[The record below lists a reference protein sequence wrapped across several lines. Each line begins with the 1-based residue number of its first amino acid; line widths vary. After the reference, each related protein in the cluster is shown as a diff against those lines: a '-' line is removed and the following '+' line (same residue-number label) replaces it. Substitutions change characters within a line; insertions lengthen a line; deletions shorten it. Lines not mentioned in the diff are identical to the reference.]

1 MLAGASTRVAIG
13 DLQVNSISSDTL
25 GASPADSQAV
35 ETTVALEPRPASRV
49 TRAYRAVRSLLFLSV
64 FAIHLLI
71 VIAAGQR
78 LVVLPLLKLFPR
90 YGLRIR
96 RAWLRLHAIVTTRLA
111 RTLGG
116 MRLVVQGAIPRESV
130 VVVMNHQ
137 SVMDIPVG
145 VLLIPGPYPIIPTR
159 DRYSRGVPG
168 IATLVHLLRYPVVTQ
183 KRENLRTE
191 LPAIAEA
198 ADATARG
205 DNSML
210 IFAEGHRTR
219 DGQIGPF
226 MRSGLRLV
234 LERARRPVY
243 CIVADGLWHARTTFD
258 AATGFAGATCS
269 VRILGPFAP
278 PASDYDRFIDELRDR
293 MVATLEDLR
302 ASRSPSE
309 SGASSAPAA

>member
-1 MLAGASTRVAIG
+1 M
-13 DLQVNSISSDTL
+13 
-25 GASPADSQAV
+25 
-35 ETTVALEPRPASRV
+35 
-49 TRAYRAVRSLLFLSV
+49 TRAYRAARSLIFLLAFSVYLFV
-64 FAIHLLI
+64 VIAGGNRLLI
-71 VIAAGQR
+71 P
-78 LVVLPLLKLFPR
+78 PLLKIFPR
-90 YGLRIR
+90 RSLRIR
-96 RAWLRLHAIVTTRLA
+96 RAWLRMHAIATTGLA
-111 RTLGG
+111 RTFGG
-116 MRLVVQGAIPRESV
+116 MRLEVHGAIPRESV

-145 VLLIPGPYPIIPTR
+145 VLLIGGPYPIIPTR
-159 DRYSRGVPG
+159 DRYAQASIPG
-168 IATLVHLLRYPVVTQ
+168 MPSLIRLLRFPIVSQ

-191 LPAIAEA
+191 LPAIGEA

-234 LERARRPVY
+234 LERAKRPVY

-269 VRILGPFAP
+269 VRILGPFEP
-278 PASDYDRFIDELRDR
+278 PSRDFDGFIDALRDR
-293 MVATLEDLR
+293 MVATLNDMR
-302 ASRSPSE
+302 SSRPPSE

>member
-1 MLAGASTRVAIG
+1 MNTL
-13 DLQVNSISSDTL
+13 SSDTL
-25 GASPADSQAV
+25 GAAAASSSAADPA
-35 ETTVALEPRPASRV
+35 PPSRT
-49 TRAYRAVRSLLFLSV
+49 TRAYRAARSLLFLVV
-64 FAIHLLI
+64 FGLHLLI

-78 LVVLPLLKLFPR
+78 LVILPLLKLLPR
-90 YGLRIR
+90 HSLRIR
-96 RAWLRLHAIVTTRLA
+96 RAWLRLHAIVTTGLA

-116 MRLVVQGAIPRESV
+116 MRLVVNGEIPRESV

-145 VLLIPGPYPIIPTR
+145 VLLTPGPYPIIPTR

-168 IATLVHLLRYPVVTQ
+168 IATLVRLLRYPVVTQ

-205 DNSML
+205 ENSMI

-226 MRSGLRLV
+226 MRTGLRIV
-234 LERARRPVY
+234 LERAKRPVY

-258 AATGFAGATCS
+258 AATGFAGATCF
-269 VRILGPFAP
+269 VRILGPFNTP
-278 PASDYDRFIDELRDR
+278 STDLDGFIDELRNR
-293 MVATLEDLR
+293 MVETLAAMR
-302 ASRSPSE
+302 GASPSDTA
-309 SGASSAPAA
+309 GAAPAA

>member
-1 MLAGASTRVAIG
+1 MNT
-13 DLQVNSISSDTL
+13 ISSDAL
-25 GASPADSQAV
+25 GAAPADSP
-35 ETTVALEPRPASRV
+35 ALEPAPASRV
-49 TRAYRAVRSLLFLSV
+49 TRAYRAARSLLFLLAFSV
-64 FAIHLLI
+64 YLFVVIAGGNRLLI
-71 VIAAGQR
+71 P
-78 LVVLPLLKLFPR
+78 PLLKLFPR
-90 YGLRIR
+90 HSLRIR
-96 RAWLRLHAIVTTRLA
+96 RAWLRLHALASTGLA
-111 RTLGG
+111 RTFGG
-116 MRLVVQGAIPRESV
+116 MRLKVRGAIPRESA

-159 DRYSRGVPG
+159 DRYARASVPG
-168 IATLVHLLRYPVVTQ
+168 MPSLIRLLRFPIVSQ

-219 DGQIGPF
+219 DGQIAPF
-226 MRSGLRLV
+226 MRTGLRLV
-234 LERARRPVY
+234 IERAKRPVY

-269 VRILGPFAP
+269 VHILGPFSP
-278 PASDYDRFIDELRDR
+278 PSSNIDEFIDELRDR
-293 MVATLEDLR
+293 MVAELAAMR
-302 ASRSPSE
+302 AANASGVASASP
-309 SGASSAPAA
+309 A

>member
-13 DLQVNSISSDTL
+13 DLPVNTISSDAIG
-25 GASPADSQAV
+25 GAPADTS
-35 ETTVALEPRPASRV
+35 ALPAPASRV
-49 TRAYRAVRSLLFLSV
+49 TRAYRAARSLIFLLAFSV
-64 FAIHLLI
+64 YLLI
-71 VIAAGQR
+71 VIAGGNR
-78 LVVLPLLKLFPR
+78 FLIPPLIKLLPR
-90 YGLRIR
+90 HDLRIR
-96 RAWLRLHAIVTTRLA
+96 RAWLRLHAIVTTGLA

-116 MRLVVQGAIPRESV
+116 MRLEVQGAIPRESV

-159 DRYSRGVPG
+159 DRYARASVPG
-168 IATLVHLLRYPVVTQ
+168 MPSLIRLLRYPVVSQ
-183 KRENLRTE
+183 KRENIRTE

-198 ADATARG
+198 ADSTARG
-205 DNSML
+205 ETSML

-226 MRSGLRLV
+226 MRTGLRLV

-269 VRILGPFAP
+269 VRILGPFT
-278 PASDYDRFIDELRDR
+278 PASSNLDDFIESLRDR
-293 MVATLEDLR
+293 MVVELEAMRAARR
-302 ASRSPSE
+302 AST
-309 SGASSAPAA
+309 

>member
-1 MLAGASTRVAIG
+1 MNT
-13 DLQVNSISSDTL
+13 ISSDAL
-25 GASPADSQAV
+25 DAAPADSS
-35 ETTVALEPRPASRV
+35 ALPAPASRV
-49 TRAYRAVRSLLFLSV
+49 TRAYRAARSLIFLLAFSV
-64 FAIHLLI
+64 YLLVVIAVGNRLLI
-71 VIAAGQR
+71 P
-78 LVVLPLLKLFPR
+78 PLLKLFPR
-90 YGLRIR
+90 HSLRIR
-96 RAWLRLHAIVTTRLA
+96 RAWLRLHAIATTGLA

-116 MRLVVQGAIPRESV
+116 MRLKVRGAIPRESV

-159 DRYSRGVPG
+159 DRYARAGVPG
-168 IATLVHLLRYPVVTQ
+168 MPSLIRLLRFPIVSQ

-198 ADATARG
+198 ADSTARG

-210 IFAEGHRTR
+210 VFAEGHRTR

-226 MRSGLRLV
+226 MRTGLRLV
-234 LERARRPVY
+234 LERAKRPVY

-269 VRILGPFAP
+269 VHILGPFAP
-278 PASDYDRFIDELRDR
+278 PSSNLDEFIEGLRDR
-293 MVATLEDLR
+293 MVTELEAMRAAR
-302 ASRSPSE
+302 ASTDA
-309 SGASSAPAA
+309 SGVASASAA

>member
-1 MLAGASTRVAIG
+1 
-13 DLQVNSISSDTL
+13 VNTLSSD
-25 GASPADSQAV
+25 AIDAAPADSP
-35 ETTVALEPRPASRV
+35 ALQPAPTSRT
-49 TRAYRAVRSLLFLSV
+49 TRAYRAARSLIFLLVFSVYLFV
-64 FAIHLLI
+64 VIAGGNRLLI
-71 VIAAGQR
+71 P
-78 LVVLPLLKLFPR
+78 PLLKLFPR
-90 YGLRIR
+90 HSLRIR
-96 RAWLRLHAIVTTRLA
+96 RAWLRLHAIATTGLA
-111 RTLGG
+111 RTFGG
-116 MRLVVQGAIPRESV
+116 MRLDVQGAIPRESV

-159 DRYSRGVPG
+159 DRYARNGIPG
-168 IATLVHLLRYPVVTQ
+168 MPSLIRVLRFPIVSQ

-198 ADATARG
+198 AEATARG

-219 DGQIGPF
+219 DGQIAPF
-226 MRSGLRLV
+226 MRTGLRMV
-234 LERARRPVY
+234 LERAKRPVY

-278 PASDYDRFIDELRDR
+278 PPSDIDGFIDGLRDR
-293 MVATLEDLR
+293 MIAELDAMRAAGATK
-302 ASRSPSE
+302 AS
-309 SGASSAPAA
+309 SGASASAA

>member
-1 MLAGASTRVAIG
+1 MNTL
-13 DLQVNSISSDTL
+13 SSDTI
-25 GASPADSQAV
+25 GAAAASSSAANPAP
-35 ETTVALEPRPASRV
+35 TSRT
-49 TRAYRAVRSLLFLSV
+49 TRAYRAARSLLFL
-64 FAIHLLI
+64 FAFGLHLLI

-78 LVVLPLLKLFPR
+78 LVILPLLKLFPR
-90 YGLRIR
+90 HSLRIR
-96 RAWLRLHAIVTTRLA
+96 RAWLRLHAIVTTGLA
-111 RTLGG
+111 RTFGG
-116 MRLVVQGAIPRESV
+116 MRLVVNGEIPRESV

-145 VLLIPGPYPIIPTR
+145 VLLTAGPYPIIPTR

-168 IATLVHLLRYPVVTQ
+168 IATLVRLLRYPIVTQ

-205 DNSML
+205 ENSMI

-226 MRSGLRLV
+226 MRTGLRIV
-234 LERARRPVY
+234 LERAKRPVY

-269 VRILGPFAP
+269 VRILGPFTP
-278 PASDYDRFIDELRDR
+278 PSTDLDGFIEELRNR
-293 MVATLEDLR
+293 MIETLAVMRGTSVSDT
-302 ASRSPSE
+302 A
-309 SGASSAPAA
+309 GAAPAA

>member
-13 DLQVNSISSDTL
+13 DLPVNTLSSD
-25 GASPADSQAV
+25 
-35 ETTVALEPRPASRV
+35 ASRV
-49 TRAYRAVRSLLFLSV
+49 TRAYRAARSLLFLLAFFV
-64 FAIHLLI
+64 HLLI

-78 LVVLPLLKLFPR
+78 LVILPLIKLFPR
-90 YGLRIR
+90 RAIAIR
-96 RAWLRLHAIVTTRLA
+96 RAWLRLHAIVTTGLA

-116 MRLVVQGAIPRESV
+116 MRLQVQGAIPRESV

-168 IATLVHLLRYPVVTQ
+168 IATLVRLLRYPVVTQ

-198 ADATARG
+198 ADSTARG
-205 DNSML
+205 ETSML

-226 MRSGLRLV
+226 MRTGLRLV
-234 LERARRPVY
+234 IERARRPVY
-243 CIVADGLWHARTTFD
+243 CVVADGLWHARTTFD

-269 VRILGPFAP
+269 VRILGPFSP
-278 PASDYDRFIDELRDR
+278 PSGNTDEFIESLRDR
-293 MVATLEDLR
+293 MVAELDAMR
-302 ASRSPSE
+302 AARAATVP
-309 SGASSAPAA
+309 GAASASAA

>member
-1 MLAGASTRVAIG
+1 M
-13 DLQVNSISSDTL
+13 
-25 GASPADSQAV
+25 
-35 ETTVALEPRPASRV
+35 
-49 TRAYRAVRSLLFLSV
+49 TRAYRAVRSLLFLFAFSV
-64 FAIHLLI
+64 YLLV
-71 VIAAGQR
+71 VIGGGNR
-78 LVVLPLLKLFPR
+78 LVMPPLLKIFAR
-90 YGLRIR
+90 HSLRIR
-96 RAWLRLHAIVTTRLA
+96 RAWLRLHAIATTGLA
-111 RTLGG
+111 RTFGG

-159 DRYSRGVPG
+159 DRYARAAVPG
-168 IATLVHLLRYPVVTQ
+168 MPSLIRLLRFPVVSQT
-183 KRENLRTE
+183 RENLRAE

-219 DGQIGPF
+219 DGNIAPF
-226 MRSGLRLV
+226 MRTGLRLV
-234 LERARRPVY
+234 LERASRPVY

-269 VRILGPFAP
+269 VRILGPFS
-278 PASDYDRFIDELRDR
+278 PASSDVDAFIDQLRDR
-293 MVATLEDLR
+293 MVATLDEMR
-302 ASRSPSE
+302 AGGTATT
-309 SGASSAPAA
+309 SGASPAPAA

>member
-13 DLQVNSISSDTL
+13 DLPVNTISSDAL
-25 GASPADSQAV
+25 GAAPADSP
-35 ETTVALEPRPASRV
+35 ALPAPASRV
-49 TRAYRAVRSLLFLSV
+49 TRAYRAARSLIFLLV
-64 FAIHLLI
+64 FFVHLLI

-78 LVVLPLLKLFPR
+78 LVVIPLLKLLPR

-96 RAWLRLHAIVTTRLA
+96 RAWLRFHAIVTTGLA
-111 RTLGG
+111 RLLGG
-116 MRLVVQGAIPRESV
+116 MRLDVRGAIPRESV
-130 VVVMNHQ
+130 VVIMNHQ

-198 ADATARG
+198 AEATARG

-226 MRSGLRLV
+226 MRTGLRLV

-258 AATGFAGATCS
+258 AATGFAGATCT
-269 VRILGPFAP
+269 VHILGPFTAP
-278 PASDYDRFIDELRDR
+278 SSNLDDFIEGLRDR
-293 MVATLEDLR
+293 MVAELDAIR
-302 ASRSPSE
+302 AAR
-309 SGASSAPAA
+309 AATP

>member
-1 MLAGASTRVAIG
+1 MNT
-13 DLQVNSISSDTL
+13 ISSDAF
-25 GASPADSQAV
+25 GAAPADAP
-35 ETTVALEPRPASRV
+35 ALEPAPASRM
-49 TRAYRAVRSLLFLSV
+49 TRAYRAARSLIFLLV
-64 FAIHLLI
+64 FFVHLLV
-71 VIAAGQR
+71 VIAGGQR
-78 LVVLPLLKLFPR
+78 LVILPLLKLFPR
-90 YGLRIR
+90 HGTRIR
-96 RAWLRLHAIVTTRLA
+96 RAWLRLHAIVTTGLA

-116 MRLVVQGAIPRESV
+116 MRLRVRGAIPRESV

-168 IATLVHLLRYPVVTQ
+168 IATLVRLLRFPIVTQ

-198 ADATARG
+198 ADGAARG
-205 DNSML
+205 ENSML

-226 MRSGLRLV
+226 MRTGLRLV
-234 LERARRPVY
+234 IERAKRPVY

-269 VRILGPFAP
+269 VHILGPFQP
-278 PASDYDRFIDELRDR
+278 PSSNIDEFIEGLRDR
-293 MVATLEDLR
+293 MVAELAAMR
-302 ASRSPSE
+302 AANA
-309 SGASSAPAA
+309 SGVASASAA